1 MSIVSGFGQAG
12 ENDSGMQEN
21 QFAVWIRNV
30 PTWLDEERFYDE
42 ISTWFEVDKEKSHC
56 FKNKQDSSWIGI
68 RYGWAIVTFKSKRSR
83 NKFLEDE
90 DRHFVK
96 ETDDAPYEKLKVS
109 PWYDKQK
116 VKPNFNKPEKS
127 FKIPLY
133 KSDLEKELDPSN
145 LTIEDFSR
153 NCTDTSIQSYK
164 GKIHSYITN
173 LAGQGH
179 VGNIEINVFIKNNF
193 QSELVVF
200 HSDSVW
206 MCFKHSNCHGS
217 PECAVK
223 CGTDNFLP
231 NRLKIGSEVNF
242 NARKIPHGMVE
253 GRRYQ
258 AKAIW
263 LGQDTQPNFISPP
276 AAKKLDEY
284 LQDYINESGKGASK
298 DPSPEYESPR
308 ARSIETS
315 LSTTTDSGTSSPLP
329 GIAIASRP
337 KPLKGGLNQ
346 LNSTT
351 DKHKS
356 ITTLKKPQPTNFAQA
371 VSAAPTLIRDEHSNL
386 VLAVGFVESVISE
399 VEAIISV
406 PEHGTFNLHIKHLDL
421 GYKPTQ
427 GINKYLTAKL
437 STVSVTLKQGKA
449 LPGSKPKYEI
459 VRAHLNDDK
468 KKLED
473 KFDPFVNEFKPR
485 KKVNQAIAPD
495 TWEELADEAN
505 EKQKNG
511 HENGDFEIDL
521 DELDEYY
528 DDLQG
533 IIEYLEKELPKV
545 IPKIANDE
553 KCFQTLANRIL
564 CNTRSPNDEAKELQI
579 FLDQNPISS
588 RIKTIFISEYLKFRN
603 NPGQEGIKVESS
615 AVDAL
620 ARQSSPE
627 KGEENEFIAAI
638 KKTESK
644 QEVTRKDYEKKKR
657 VSLDSETQEQIIS
670 FLNWLKIA
678 VKNRDILAQKVDLY
692 SSILQ
697 NNPNVANVWLEIVKE
712 TKNPNFLSFVN
723 KSKLGENGLADLK
736 GFVNNMNFG
745 SGRGTQDWG
754 TVVTWLEGDTNHYR
768 LEPKDYAGENINE
781 SPAPV
786 ASTFQLFKGMDLTNF
801 EKEFV
806 KHQDKAKET
815 SVFILRAIVF
825 LRKSEI
831 KFEGLHK
838 LHLRHMEESSKPRNR
853 EFNHKIQNILN
864 KRSNQKMLDD
874 TNGYIQKSGSLK
886 MKEHTPI
893 SYRRLDK
900 YIPILSQSLCGF
912 FSDRHEVRNAK
923 LCNGEREKSP
933 RKREVEDNEAKLQSN
948 GEGIE
953 VVPFKPKTEQVN
965 DNQTTPREAVSKS
978 DAFSD
983 SDYVSF
989 THFLELAVASG
1000 RITLAPTASVE
1011 GILWTFQ
1018 ARNIAHSK
1026 LEEIYNKSQEQ
1037 GGCSW
1042 QLQVSQ
1048 LKLNPPLG
1056 VTVPDIAEYLSAYFA
1071 SVKNTPNVLL
1081 SDDED
1086 VVIENEESIEVQD
1099 EAELMEMIQTNLFD
1113 QYQES
1118 ELTGCAKRLKKSSIK
1133 VRENDLINSF
1143 EELYSSHYL
1152 FNSSAWPHN
1161 EDLCDFSS
1169 LCALLSAGIWHDLN
1183 VTSDFLSMCVRN
1195 IHENDTPYQN
1205 VLVKWAKLLETST
1218 IFTASVMDIFTIIKA
1233 TMISYDEN
1241 VPEEDLVN
1249 ISTNYCL
1256 YNVEGFVTKHLSPH
1270 FFSVQT
1276 RFSQVVCHLGTTY
1289 SHCSKNSSFLLP
1301 SDHWKSC
1308 CLTSCLPVGSK
1319 VLLHST
1325 GIKDPKGKIICQ
1337 IADIVWT
1344 PVEDK
1349 YDPPETGII
1358 LPGNSQYKKYV
1369 QYFAEKHV
1377 AKNTPELF
1385 ADTNYASNCH
1395 RYMSMEEQN
1404 SRPVFSMSE
1413 TWPQNTLE
1421 MQKMFVFSEMGGM
1434 ARPLLRSNW
1443 AAALNTS
1450 DQEKERLLNETFH
1463 FFQTDTETVEM
1474 IEFINPYVE
1483 RAGLRNAMKVL
1494 NQKYPGKNE
1503 EQESLNDTDSE
1514 KRQNLAVDEGESS
1527 EEMDISEDP
1536 SNKELAAAVPVLA
1549 RPGGV
1554 TVRNRQLSTD
1564 TIKDETL
1571 WMAENNLEQLWADE
1585 TEQMKIDRMVDLEE
1599 EGIEDV
1605 EDDSEEYVADE
1616 NPGMDTNQLGA
1627 IGSSKPKDIKQLG
1640 AIGSSKP
1647 KDVKQL
1653 GAIGS
1658 SKPKPKD
1665 GGNASRSSPVSE
1677 IEEVSSEQS
1686 APTVATSELKSPTPG
1701 KQSPAL
1707 EESSVLQLSRTE
1719 DIERVNK
1726 FEEAVFNLS
1735 AWQPMASD
1743 IISGNRDLIMQLN
1756 NRIEFLESALNQ
1768 ITLNLA
1774 TGGGCQGVKEQ
1785 EKEPAEPKKSGRT
1798 YVKIAKEGDEEDIAE
1813 VPTNSEG
1820 LLPQM
1825 TVKALY
1831 EGTSAIKYRVT
1842 SSSKTWRALLLE
1854 DDLFHPPEDGWGDRV
1869 YTCTQPQG
1877 CIWMKNDPAP
1887 SPIAAPNP
1895 GLSMAPGT
1903 SSLDHPLTSPL
1914 TYSMGTMGQTN
1925 SIVSPFLGLPPMAQI
1940 WGNGGLSLT
1949 SQVSPGVGQSMFGN
1963 MQSTLGNMGA
1973 LNNLGNAG
1981 NTFKT
1986 YPATFGKK

>member
-12 ENDSGMQEN
+12 DHESGMQEN

-42 ISTWFEVDKEKSHC
+42 INSWFEVDKEKSHC

-90 DRHFVK
+90 DRHFVR
-96 ETDDAPYEKLKVS
+96 ETEDAPYEKLKVS

-116 VKPNFNKPEKS
+116 VKPNFKPEKS

-133 KSDLEKELDPSN
+133 KSDLEKESDPNN

-153 NCTDTSIQSYK
+153 NCTDNSIQSYK

-173 LAGQGH
+173 VAGQGH
-179 VGNIEINVFIKNNF
+179 VGNLEINVCIKNNF
-193 QSELVVF
+193 HSELVVF

-206 MCFKHSNCHGS
+206 MCFKHSNCNGTS
-217 PECAVK
+217 ECAVK

-242 NARKIPHGMVE
+242 NARKIPHGMVD

-258 AKAIW
+258 AKAVWI
-263 LGQDTQPNFISPP
+263 GQDTQPNFITPP

-284 LQDYINESGKGASK
+284 LQDYITESGKGASK
-298 DPSPEYESPR
+298 DPSPESESPR

-315 LSTTTDSGTSSPLP
+315 VSTTTDSGASSPLP
-329 GIAIASRP
+329 SIAIASRP

-346 LNSTT
+346 LNSTQDT
-351 DKHKS
+351 RKS
-356 ITTLKKPQPTNFAQA
+356 VTTLKKPQPTNFAQA
-371 VSAAPTLIRDEHSNL
+371 VSSAPTLIRDEHSNL

-421 GYKPTQ
+421 GYKPSQ
-427 GINKYLTAKL
+427 GISNYVTAKL

-485 KKVNQAIAPD
+485 KKVNQTVAPD
-495 TWEELADEAN
+495 TWEELADDSN
-505 EKQKNG
+505 DKHKNG
-511 HENGDFEIDL
+511 HENGDFGIDL

-553 KCFQTLANRIL
+553 KCFQNLANRIL
-564 CNTRSPNDEAKELQI
+564 CNTRSPDDEAKELQI
-579 FLDQNPISS
+579 FLDQHPISS
-588 RIKTIFISEYLKFRN
+588 RIKNIFISEYLKFRN
-603 NPGQEGIKVESS
+603 SPDQEGSKEETIG
-615 AVDAL
+615 ADAI
-620 ARQSSPE
+620 ATQNSPE
-627 KGEENEFIAAI
+627 KIDENEFIAAI
-638 KKTESK
+638 KKTETKHESN
-644 QEVTRKDYEKKKR
+644 QEKKKK
-657 VSLDSETQEQIIS
+657 VVFDPDFQENILS
-670 FLNWLKIA
+670 FLSWLKIA
-678 VKNRDILAQKVDLY
+678 VKNKEILAQKVSLY
-692 SSILQ
+692 SNILQ
-697 NNPNVANVWLEIVKE
+697 NNPNVANVWVDIVKE
-712 TKNPNFLSFVN
+712 TRNPNFISFVN
-723 KSKLGENGLADLK
+723 KAKLGEGGLADLRT
-736 GFVNNMNFG
+736 FVANLSSS
-745 SGRGTQDWG
+745 SGRGPQDWG

-768 LEPKDYAGENINE
+768 LEPKDPNGVNNNE
-781 SPAPV
+781 TVAPM
-786 ASTFQLFKGMDLTNF
+786 ASTFQLFKSMDLSNF

-838 LHLRHMEESSKPRNR
+838 LHSRHMEDSNKPRNR

-864 KRSNQKMLDD
+864 KRCNQKMLDD
-874 TNGYIQKSGSLK
+874 TNTFIQKSGGLK

-900 YIPILSQSLCGF
+900 YISILSQSLCGF
-912 FSDRHEVRNAK
+912 FSDRHEVRMSK
-923 LCNGEREKSP
+923 VSNGEREKSP
-933 RKREVEDNEAKLQSN
+933 RKREVGDHEAKPLNIVEDIVQS
-948 GEGIE
+948 
-953 VVPFKPKTEQVN
+953 FKPKAEPVQKN
-965 DNQTTPREAVSKS
+965 AAQAAAVAKS

-983 SDYVSF
+983 ADYVGF
-989 THFLELAVASG
+989 THFLELAIASG
-1000 RITLAPTASVE
+1000 RITLAPTATVE

-1018 ARNIAHSK
+1018 ARNIAHPK
-1026 LEEIYNKSQEQ
+1026 LEEIYQKSQVQ

-1042 QLQVSQ
+1042 QLQISQ
-1048 LKLNPPLG
+1048 LNLNPPLG

-1071 SVKNTPNVLL
+1071 SVKNTPSATL

-1099 EAELMEMIQTNLFD
+1099 EVELMEMIQTNLFD

-1118 ELTGCAKRLKKSSIK
+1118 ELTCCAKKLKKSSIK

-1256 YNVEGFVTKHLSPH
+1256 YNVEGFVIRHLSPH
-1270 FFSVQT
+1270 FFAVQT
-1276 RFSQVVCHLGTTY
+1276 RFSQVVCHLGTSY

-1308 CLTSCLPVGSK
+1308 SLASCLPVGSK

-1344 PVEDK
+1344 PVGDK

-1377 AKNTPELF
+1377 AKNNPEVF
-1385 ADTNYASNCH
+1385 ADTNYATNCH
-1395 RYMSMEEQN
+1395 RYMALEEQN
-1404 SRPVFSMSE
+1404 SRPVFCMSE
-1413 TWPQNTLE
+1413 TWTQNTLE

-1450 DQEKERLLNETFH
+1450 DQEKERLLNETFN
-1463 FFQTDTETVEM
+1463 FFQTDSETMEM
-1474 IEFINPYVE
+1474 IEFISPYVE

-1503 EQESLNDTDSE
+1503 EQENLNDTDSE

-1527 EEMDISEDP
+1527 EEVDISEDP
-1536 SNKELAAAVPVLA
+1536 SNKELEESIPALA
-1549 RPGGV
+1549 RV
-1554 TVRNRQLSTD
+1554 STARNRQLSTD

-1599 EGIEDV
+1599 EGEDN
-1605 EDDSEEYVADE
+1605 SEEYVADE
-1616 NPGMDTNQLGA
+1616 EDQRMEINQLGA
-1627 IGSSKPKDIKQLG
+1627 IGSSKPKDLKQLGVIGSAKPKDGKQLG
-1640 AIGSSKP
+1640 AVGTFKQNPKEDDVRSCSPAEVDDKPPESSAEN
-1647 KDVKQL
+1647 D
-1653 GAIGS
+1653 A
-1658 SKPKPKD
+1658 
-1665 GGNASRSSPVSE
+1665 RSE
-1677 IEEVSSEQS
+1677 MR
-1686 APTVATSELKSPTPG
+1686 SPTSDKETP
-1701 KQSPAL
+1701 SC
-1707 EESSVLQLSRTE
+1707 EENSVLHLSRTE
-1719 DIERVNK
+1719 DAERITK

-1756 NRIEFLESALNQ
+1756 NRIEFLENALNQ
-1768 ITLNLA
+1768 ITLSLA

-1785 EKEPAEPKKSGRT
+1785 EKEVTEAKKGGRV

-1842 SSSKTWRALLLE
+1842 PTSKTWRALLLE

-1877 CIWMKNDPAP
+1877 CVSVP

-1895 GLSMAPGT
+1895 SGT
-1903 SSLDHPLTSPL
+1903 SSLDHNLTSPL
-1914 TYSMGTMGQTN
+1914 TYSMGSMAQTN

-1963 MQSTLGNMGA
+1963 MGA
-1973 LNNLGNAG
+1973 LNNMGNNA

-1986 YPATFGKK
+1986 YPAATFGKK

>member
-12 ENDSGMQEN
+12 ENESGMQEN

-42 ISTWFEVDKEKSHC
+42 ISSWFEVDKDKSHC

-90 DRHFVK
+90 DRHFVR

-116 VKPNFNKPEKS
+116 VKPTFNKPEKS

-133 KSDLEKELDPSN
+133 KIDLEKEFDPSN
-145 LTIEDFSR
+145 LSIEDFSR

-164 GKIHSYITN
+164 GKVHSFITN

-179 VGNIEINVFIKNNF
+179 VGNIEINVFVKNNF

-206 MCFKHSNCHGS
+206 MCFKHSNCTGT
-217 PECAVK
+217 PDCAVK

-263 LGQDTQPNFISPP
+263 LGQDTQPNFITPP

-284 LQDYINESGKGASK
+284 LEDFINESGKGVSK
-298 DPSPEYESPR
+298 DPSPEFESPR
-308 ARSIETS
+308 ARSIETTV
-315 LSTTTDSGTSSPLP
+315 STTTDSGTSSPLP
-329 GIAIASRP
+329 GITIANRP

-346 LNSTT
+346 LNSTQ

-356 ITTLKKPQPTNFAQA
+356 ITALKKPQPTNFAQA
-371 VSAAPTLIRDEHSNL
+371 VAAAPTLIRDEHSNL

-459 VRAHLNDDK
+459 VRAHLNDEK

-485 KKVNQAIAPD
+485 QKINQPIAPD
-495 TWEELADEAN
+495 TWEELVDDPN
-505 EKQKNG
+505 DKQKNG
-511 HENGDFEIDL
+511 HEQQNGDFEIDL

-564 CNTRSPNDEAKELQI
+564 SNTRSANDEAKELQI
-579 FLDQNPISS
+579 FLDQYSISS
-588 RIKTIFISEYLKFRN
+588 RIKSIFISEYIKFRSN
-603 NPGQEGIKVESS
+603 LDEVGQATKAENAVNVISAEKV
-615 AVDAL
+615 
-620 ARQSSPE
+620 
-627 KGEENEFIAAI
+627 EENEFIAAI
-638 KKTESK
+638 KKTESR
-644 QEVTRKDYEKKKR
+644 QETIVLPKDYERKKR
-657 VSLDSETQEQIIS
+657 VSLDTETQEHIIS
-670 FLNWLKIA
+670 FLNWLKTA
-678 VKNRDILAQKVDLY
+678 VKNKDILAQKVDLY
-692 SSILQ
+692 SNILQ
-697 NNPNVANVWLEIVKE
+697 NNPTVAEIWLEIIQE
-712 TKNPNFLSFVN
+712 TQNPNFLSFVN
-723 KSKLGENGLADLK
+723 KTKLGEDVLAELK
-736 GFVNNMNFG
+736 VGVTNLSFG
-745 SGRGTQDWG
+745 SGKGIHDWA
-754 TVVTWLEGDTNHYR
+754 TVVTWFEGDTNHYR
-768 LEPKDYAGENINE
+768 LEPKEAANEGINGSTPAVE
-781 SPAPV
+781 S
-786 ASTFQLFKGMDLTNF
+786 SFQLSKNSDLTNF

-815 SVFILRAIVF
+815 SVFIRRAIVF
-825 LRKSEI
+825 LKKSEI

-838 LHLRHMEESSKPRNR
+838 LHLRHVEESSKPRNR

-864 KRSNQKMLDD
+864 KRSNQKILDD
-874 TNGYIQKSGSLK
+874 TNTFIQKSGGLK

-900 YIPILSQSLCGF
+900 FIPILSQSLCGF
-912 FSDRHEVRNAK
+912 FSDRHEMRNGK
-923 LCNGEREKSP
+923 HSNGEREKTNRKQEGDETDEREKPTSNGDTAEMSASQVEGDQVVSN
-933 RKREVEDNEAKLQSN
+933 RKRQHEV
-948 GEGIE
+948 
-953 VVPFKPKTEQVN
+953 
-965 DNQTTPREAVSKS
+965 AVKS
-978 DAFSD
+978 DTFSD
-983 SDYVSF
+983 ADYVSF
-989 THFLELAVASG
+989 THFLELAIASG
-1000 RITLAPTASVE
+1000 RITLAPTATVE

-1018 ARNIAHSK
+1018 ARNISHSK
-1026 LEEIYNKSQEQ
+1026 LESIYTKSQEQ

-1042 QLQVSQ
+1042 QLQISQ

-1056 VTVPDIAEYLSAYFA
+1056 VTVPEIAEYLSAYFG

-1086 VVIENEESIEVQD
+1086 VVLENEEIIEVQD
-1099 EAELMEMIQTNLFD
+1099 ESELMEMIQNNLYD

-1118 ELTGCAKRLKKSSIK
+1118 ELTTCAKRLKKSSIK
-1133 VRENDLINSF
+1133 IRENDLINSF

-1183 VTSDFLSMCVRN
+1183 VTSDFLAMCVRS
-1195 IHENDTPYQN
+1195 IHEHDTPYQN

-1256 YNVEGFVTKHLSPH
+1256 YNVEGFVSKHLSPH
-1270 FFSVQT
+1270 FFAVQT
-1276 RFSQVVCHLGTTY
+1276 RFSLVVCHLGTAY
-1289 SHCSKNSSFLLP
+1289 SQCSKNSSFMLP
-1301 SDHWKSC
+1301 SDHWQSC
-1308 CLTSCLPVGSK
+1308 SLDSCLPVGSR

-1337 IADIVWT
+1337 IADIIWT
-1344 PVEDK
+1344 PVDDK
-1349 YDPPETGII
+1349 FDPPETGII
-1358 LPGNSQYKKYV
+1358 LPGNAHYKKYV

-1377 AKNTPELF
+1377 AKITPELF
-1385 ADTNYASNCH
+1385 GDTNYASNCH
-1395 RYMSMEEQN
+1395 RYLALEEQN
-1404 SRPVFSMSE
+1404 SRPVFCMEE

-1443 AAALNTS
+1443 AAVLNTS
-1450 DQEKERLLNETFH
+1450 DQEKERLLNETFS
-1463 FFQTDTETVEM
+1463 FFQSDTETVEM
-1474 IEFINPYVE
+1474 IEFISPYVE

-1503 EQESLNDTDSE
+1503 EQENLNDTDSE
-1514 KRQNLAVDEGESS
+1514 KRQNLAVEEGESS
-1527 EEMDISEDP
+1527 EEVEISEDTA
-1536 SNKELAAAVPVLA
+1536 SKEVVASAPVVV
-1549 RPGGV
+1549 RPGVG
-1554 TVRNRQLSTD
+1554 TGRNRQLSTD

-1571 WMAENNLEQLWADE
+1571 WMAENNLMQLWDDE
-1585 TEQMKIDRMVDLEE
+1585 SEQMKIDKMVDLEE
-1599 EGIEDV
+1599 EEDV
-1605 EDDSEEYVADE
+1605 DDADDDSEEYVVDDD
-1616 NPGMDTNQLGA
+1616 NPE
-1627 IGSSKPKDIKQLG
+1627 KD
-1640 AIGSSKP
+1640 AN
-1647 KDVKQL
+1647 QL

-1658 SKPKPKD
+1658 SKPKPKEAPTRQSTSPIAEVD
-1665 GGNASRSSPVSE
+1665 QVSAEPTTAIDNKPLEIRSS
-1677 IEEVSSEQS
+1677 
-1686 APTVATSELKSPTPG
+1686 TPG
-1701 KQSPAL
+1701 KPSTAS
-1707 EESSVLQLSRTE
+1707 EENSVLQLARAE
-1719 DIERVNK
+1719 DLERVNK
-1726 FEEAVFNLS
+1726 FEEAVCNLS

-1768 ITLNLA
+1768 LTLSLA
-1774 TGGGCQGVKEQ
+1774 TSGGGCQGVKEQ
-1785 EKEPAEPKKSGRT
+1785 EKEPTEPKKGGRT

-1831 EGTSAIKYRVT
+1831 EGTSAIKFRV
-1842 SSSKTWRALLLE
+1842 SASSKTWRALLME
-1854 DDLFHPPEDGWGDRV
+1854 DDLFHPPEDGWGDRI

-1877 CIWMKNDPAP
+1877 CIWMKNDSAP
-1887 SPIAAPNP
+1887 SPISAPTP
-1895 GLSMAPGT
+1895 GLSLASGT
-1903 SSLDHPLTSPL
+1903 SSLDHSLTSPL
-1914 TYSMGTMGQTN
+1914 TYSMGTLGQTN
-1925 SIVSPFLGLPPMAQI
+1925 NIVSPFLGLPPMAHI
-1940 WGNGGLSLT
+1940 WGNGGLSVT
-1949 SQVSPGVGQSMFGN
+1949 SQVSPGIGQSMFGN
-1963 MQSTLGNMGA
+1963 MQSTLGNMTSNMGA
-1973 LNNLGNAG
+1973 LNNLGTSG
-1981 NTFKT
+1981 NPFKA
-1986 YPATFGKK
+1986 YPATTFGKK

>member
-1 MSIVSGFGQAG
+1 MSIVSGCGHAG

-42 ISTWFEVDKEKSHC
+42 ISTWFEVDKDKSHC

-90 DRHFVK
+90 DRHFVR
-96 ETDDAPYEKLKVS
+96 ETEDAPYEKLKVS

-116 VKPNFNKPEKS
+116 VKQTFNKPEKT

-145 LTIEDFSR
+145 LTIEDFGR

-179 VGNIEINVFIKNNF
+179 VGNVEINVLVKNNF
-193 QSELVVF
+193 QSELVIF

-206 MCFKHSNCHGS
+206 MCFKHSNCTGTTD
-217 PECAVK
+217 CAVR

-253 GRRYQ
+253 GKRYQ

-263 LGQDTQPNFISPP
+263 LGQDTQPNFITPP

-284 LQDYINESGKGASK
+284 VEDYLNESGRGVSK
-298 DPSPEYESPR
+298 DSSPEFESPR

-315 LSTTTDSGTSSPLP
+315 VSTTDSGTSSPLP
-329 GIAIASRP
+329 SITIANRP

-346 LNSTT
+346 LNSSQ

-356 ITTLKKPQPTNFAQA
+356 ITALKKPQPTNFAQA
-371 VSAAPTLIRDEHSNL
+371 VAAAPTLIRDEHSNL

-427 GINKYLTAKL
+427 GINKYVTAKL

-485 KKVNQAIAPD
+485 KKINQPAPE
-495 TWEELADEAN
+495 TWEELVDDPN

-511 HENGDFEIDL
+511 GNENGDFEIDL

-564 CNTRSPNDEAKELQI
+564 SNTRSANDEAKELQI
-579 FLDQNPISS
+579 FLDQYPISS
-588 RIKTIFISEYLKFRN
+588 RIKNIFISEYIKFR
-603 NPGQEGIKVESS
+603 SS
-615 AVDAL
+615 PDDEVLGSKADNSTSIIGH
-620 ARQSSPE
+620 RESSPE
-627 KGEENEFIAAI
+627 KVDNDFIAAI
-638 KKTESK
+638 KKTELK
-644 QEVTRKDYEKKKR
+644 QETVGLIKDYERKKKT
-657 VSLDSETQEQIIS
+657 SLDAETQEHIMS
-670 FLNWLKIA
+670 FLNWLKSV
-678 VKNRDILAQKVDLY
+678 VKNKDILAHKIDLY
-692 SSILQ
+692 SNILQ
-697 NNPNVANVWLEIVKE
+697 NNPNVASVWLEIVKE

-723 KSKLGENGLADLK
+723 KTKLGEEGLSILK
-736 GFVNNMNFG
+736 ISLTSPSIG
-745 SGRGTQDWG
+745 SGKVVQDWG
-754 TVVTWLEGDTNHYR
+754 TVVTWLEGDTNHFR
-768 LEPKDYAGENINE
+768 LEPTPKLTECSNGSNTSVDSSA
-781 SPAPV
+781 
-786 ASTFQLFKGMDLTNF
+786 QLFKNMDLTNF

-806 KHQDKAKET
+806 KHEDKAKET
-815 SVFILRAIVF
+815 TAFIYRALVF
-825 LRKSEI
+825 LKKSEI

-838 LHLRHMEESSKPRNR
+838 LHLRHMEESPKPRNR

-864 KRSNQKMLDD
+864 KRSNQKLLDE
-874 TNGYIQKSGSLK
+874 TNSYLQKSGGLK
-886 MKEHTPI
+886 MKEHTSI

-900 YIPILSQSLCGF
+900 FIPILSQSLCGF
-912 FSDRHEVRNAK
+912 FADRLETRNTRMF
-923 LCNGEREKSP
+923 NGEREKNP
-933 RKREVEDNEAKLQSN
+933 RKQDADDKDDRTKPHVNGILMVKPDVENVKSNPKSVLGAVAKSYN
-948 GEGIE
+948 
-953 VVPFKPKTEQVN
+953 FCDT
-965 DNQTTPREAVSKS
+965 
-978 DAFSD
+978 
-983 SDYVSF
+983 DYVGF
-989 THFLELAVASG
+989 THFLELAIASG
-1000 RITLAPTASVE
+1000 RISLAPTATVE
-1011 GILWTFQ
+1011 GVLWTFQ
-1018 ARNIAHSK
+1018 ARNISHSK
-1026 LEEIYNKSQEQ
+1026 LEEIYLVSQEQ

-1048 LKLNPPLG
+1048 LGLNPPLG
-1056 VTVPDIAEYLSAYFA
+1056 MTVPEIAEYLSAYFG

-1081 SDDED
+1081 SDDDDD
-1086 VVIENEESIEVQD
+1086 VVIENEEVIEVQD
-1099 EAELMEMIQTNLFD
+1099 EAELMEMIQKNLYD
-1113 QYQES
+1113 QYHES
-1118 ELTGCAKRLKKSSIK
+1118 ELTNCAKRLKKGSIK
-1133 VRENDLINSF
+1133 IRENDLINSL

-1152 FNSSAWPHN
+1152 FNSSGWPHN

-1169 LCALLSAGIWHDLN
+1169 LCALLTAGIWHDLN

-1195 IHENDTPYQN
+1195 IHEHDTPYQN

-1256 YNVEGFVTKHLSPH
+1256 YNVEGYVSHHLSEH
-1270 FFSVQT
+1270 FFAVQT
-1276 RFSQVVCHLGTTY
+1276 RFSLVVCHLGTSY
-1289 SHCSKNSSFLLP
+1289 SPCSKNSTFLLP
-1301 SDHWKSC
+1301 SDHWESC
-1308 CLTSCLPVGSK
+1308 SLSSCLAVGSR

-1325 GIKDPKGKIICQ
+1325 GIKDSKGKIICQ

-1349 YDPPETGII
+1349 FDPPETGIV

-1377 AKNTPELF
+1377 AKTTPEMF
-1385 ADTNYASNCH
+1385 GDTNYASNCH
-1395 RYMSMEEQN
+1395 RYLALEEQHTK
-1404 SRPVFSMSE
+1404 PVFSMAE
-1413 TWPQNTLE
+1413 TWTQNTLE

-1450 DQEKERLLNETFH
+1450 DQEKERLLNETFN
-1463 FFQTDTETVEM
+1463 FFQQDKETMEM
-1474 IEFINPYVE
+1474 IEFISPYVE

-1514 KRQNLAVDEGESS
+1514 KRQNLAVDEVESGGEDV
-1527 EEMDISEDP
+1527 ETSED
-1536 SNKELAAAVPVLA
+1536 SSKEPAAVIPVVARLA
-1549 RPGGV
+1549 GGSG
-1554 TVRNRQLSTD
+1554 RNRQLSTD

-1585 TEQMKIDRMVDLEE
+1585 TEQMRIDRMVDLEE
-1599 EGIEDV
+1599 EDGDEED
-1605 EDDSEEYVADE
+1605 DDSEEYVVDDD
-1616 NPGMDTNQLGA
+1616 NPLREMNEH
-1627 IGSSKPKDIKQLG
+1627 
-1640 AIGSSKP
+1640 
-1647 KDVKQL
+1647 

-1658 SKPKPKD
+1658 SKPKPKETGTRESISPVVEVD
-1665 GGNASRSSPVSE
+1665 QPCPDLVTVPAINNIAELRSSPEEE
-1677 IEEVSSEQS
+1677 IS
-1686 APTVATSELKSPTPG
+1686 G
-1701 KQSPAL
+1701 
-1707 EESSVLQLSRTE
+1707 LQLGRPE
-1719 DIERVNK
+1719 EIERVSK
-1726 FEEAVFNLS
+1726 FEEAVCNLS
-1735 AWQPMASD
+1735 AWQPVASD
-1743 IISGNRDLIMQLN
+1743 IISGNRDLIVQLN
-1756 NRIEFLESALNQ
+1756 NRIEFLETALNQ
-1768 ITLNLA
+1768 LTLSLA
-1774 TGGGCQGVKEQ
+1774 TGSCQGVKEQ
-1785 EKEPAEPKKSGRT
+1785 EKETTEPKKGGRT

-1831 EGTSAIKYRVT
+1831 EGTSAIKFRVT
-1842 SSSKTWRALLLE
+1842 PNSKTWRALLLE
-1854 DDLFHPPEDGWGDRV
+1854 EDVFHPPEEGWGDRV

-1877 CIWMKNDPAP
+1877 CVWLKSDPSTAP
-1887 SPIAAPNP
+1887 NPIAAPTS
-1895 GLSMAPGT
+1895 GLSLAAPG
-1903 SSLDHPLTSPL
+1903 SSSMDHSLTSPL

-1925 SIVSPFLGLPPMAQI
+1925 NIVSPFLAGLPPMAHI
-1940 WGNGGLSLT
+1940 WGNGGLSVT
-1949 SQVSPGVGQSMFGN
+1949 SQVSPGVGVGQSMFGN
-1963 MQSTLGNMGA
+1963 MTTLSNIGGINTIGT
-1973 LNNLGNAG
+1973 GG
-1981 NTFKT
+1981 NTFKA
-1986 YPATFGKK
+1986 YPGSFGKK

>member
-12 ENDSGMQEN
+12 DHDSGMQEN

-96 ETDDAPYEKLKVS
+96 ETEDAPYEKLKVS

-116 VKPNFNKPEKS
+116 VKPSFKPEKA

-133 KSDLEKELDPSN
+133 KSDLEKELDPNN

-179 VGNIEINVFIKNNF
+179 VGNIEINVCIRNNF

-206 MCFKHSNCHGS
+206 MCFKHSNCNGAQD
-217 PECAVK
+217 CAVK

-263 LGQDTQPNFISPP
+263 VGQDTQPNFITPP

-298 DPSPEYESPR
+298 DPSPELESPR
-308 ARSIETS
+308 ARSIETTI
-315 LSTTTDSGTSSPLP
+315 STTTDSGTSSPLP

-346 LNSTT
+346 LNSTQ

-356 ITTLKKPQPTNFAQA
+356 VTTLKKPQPTNFAQA
-371 VSAAPTLIRDEHSNL
+371 VSSAPTLIRDEHSNL
-386 VLAVGFVESVISE
+386 VLAVGFVESIISE
-399 VEAIISV
+399 VEAVISV

-485 KKVNQAIAPD
+485 KKFIQPAAPD
-495 TWEELADEAN
+495 TWEELADDSN
-505 EKQKNG
+505 DKQKNVQ
-511 HENGDFEIDL
+511 ENGDFEIDL

-533 IIEYLEKELPKV
+533 IVEYLEKELPKV

-553 KCFQTLANRIL
+553 KCFQNLANKIL

-579 FLDQNPISS
+579 FLDQHPISS
-588 RIKTIFISEYLKFRN
+588 RIKSIFISEYLKFRN
-603 NPGQEGIKVESS
+603 KPDQEKTTEENT
-615 AVDAL
+615 
-620 ARQSSPE
+620 SPE
-627 KGEENEFIAAI
+627 RNEDNEFIAAI
-638 KKTESK
+638 KKTELK
-644 QEVTRKDYEKKKR
+644 QDSTRKDYEKKKKT
-657 VSLDSETQEQIIS
+657 SLDSETQEQIIS
-670 FLNWLKIA
+670 FLNWLKVA
-678 VKNRDILAQKVDLY
+678 VKNREILAQKLELY

-697 NNPNVANVWLEIVKE
+697 NNANVTKIWVDIVKE
-712 TKNPNFLSFVN
+712 TINPNFISFVN
-723 KSKLGENGLADLK
+723 KSKLGETGLADLK
-736 GFVNNMNFG
+736 TFV
-745 SGRGTQDWG
+745 SSLRGTQDWG

-768 LEPKDYAGENINE
+768 LEPKGPSGENGTETNV
-781 SPAPV
+781 PG
-786 ASTFQLFKGMDLTNF
+786 ASTFHLFKIMDLTHF

-815 SVFILRAIVF
+815 SVFIHRAIIF

-838 LHLRHMEESSKPRNR
+838 LHSRHMEDSNKPRNR
-853 EFNHKIQNILN
+853 EFNHKIQTILN
-864 KRSNQKMLDD
+864 KRCSQKMLDD
-874 TNGYIQKSGSLK
+874 TNMFIQKSGGMK

-912 FSDRHEVRNAK
+912 YSDRHEVRNSK
-923 LCNGEREKSP
+923 VSNGEREKSP
-933 RKREVEDNEAKLQSN
+933 KKRDVAEIEVKHIANGVDNEVQS
-948 GEGIE
+948 
-953 VVPFKPKTEQVN
+953 FKPRGEQA
-965 DNQTTPREAVSKS
+965 DTKTPREAAIKS
-978 DAFSD
+978 DVFSD
-983 SDYVSF
+983 VDYVGFS
-989 THFLELAVASG
+989 HFLELAIASG
-1000 RITLAPTASVE
+1000 RILLAPTASVE
-1011 GILWTFQ
+1011 GIMWTFQ
-1018 ARNIAHSK
+1018 ARNIPYGK

-1042 QLQVSQ
+1042 QLQISQ
-1048 LKLNPPLG
+1048 LNLNPPLG

-1071 SVKNTPNVLL
+1071 SVKNTPNTVL

-1086 VVIENEESIEVQD
+1086 VVIENEEAIEIQD
-1099 EAELMEMIQTNLFD
+1099 EEELMEMIQTNLFD

-1118 ELTGCAKRLKKSSIK
+1118 ELTSCTKRLKKSSIRM
-1133 VRENDLINSF
+1133 RETDLINSF

-1289 SHCSKNSSFLLP
+1289 ACCTKNSSFLLP

-1308 CLTSCLPVGSK
+1308 CLASCLPVGTK

-1344 PVEDK
+1344 PIDDK

-1377 AKNTPELF
+1377 SKNSPEVF
-1385 ADTNYASNCH
+1385 ADTNYATNCH
-1395 RYMSMEEQN
+1395 RYMSLEEQN

-1413 TWPQNTLE
+1413 TWTQNTLE

-1450 DQEKERLLNETFH
+1450 DQEKERLLNETFS
-1463 FFQTDTETVEM
+1463 FFQSDSETMEM
-1474 IEFINPYVE
+1474 IEFIGPYVE

-1503 EQESLNDTDSE
+1503 ELENLNDTDSE

-1527 EEMDISEDP
+1527 EEVDISEER
-1536 SNKELAAAVPVLA
+1536 SNKELEVNVTMPIRA
-1549 RPGGV
+1549 GGA
-1554 TVRNRQLSTD
+1554 RNRQLSTD

-1585 TEQMKIDRMVDLEE
+1585 TEQMKIDRMVGLEE
-1599 EGIEDV
+1599 EG
-1605 EDDSEEYVADE
+1605 EDDSEEYVADDDNQE
-1616 NPGMDTNQLGA
+1616 TNQLGA
-1627 IGSSKPKDIKQLG
+1627 IGTSKPKDTKHLGVIGSYKKTEGKQLG
-1640 AIGSSKP
+1640 AIGSSKQKLRDEGVDSQAESDEANP
-1647 KDVKQL
+1647 EPSVEN
-1653 GAIGS
+1653 IGR
-1658 SKPKPKD
+1658 P
-1665 GGNASRSSPVSE
+1665 
-1677 IEEVSSEQS
+1677 
-1686 APTVATSELKSPTPG
+1686 ELKSPTSG
-1701 KQSPAL
+1701 RNSPNC
-1707 EESSVLQLSRTE
+1707 EESGVLNLSRTE
-1719 DIERVNK
+1719 DVERVNK

-1735 AWQPMASD
+1735 TWQPMASD

-1768 ITLNLA
+1768 ITLSLA

-1785 EKEPAEPKKSGRT
+1785 EKETTEAKKGGRT
-1798 YVKIAKEGDEEDIAE
+1798 YVKIAKDGDEEDIAE

-1820 LLPQM
+1820 LLPQI

-1842 SSSKTWRALLLE
+1842 TSSKTWRALLLE

-1877 CIWMKNDPAP
+1877 CVWMKNDPAP
-1887 SPIAAPNP
+1887 SPTAAPNPGP

-1903 SSLDHPLTSPL
+1903 SALDPTLASPL

-1963 MQSTLGNMGA
+1963 MGA
-1973 LNNLGNAG
+1973 LGANG